1 MESKN
6 NVLQVE
12 SVGVK
17 LQKNENS
24 KQTYTSKLKNK
35 KFNKNNKDG
44 SSSTLI
50 NNLHNNNVKCKNKK
64 HNKEQIDITPYQDQ
78 KKKTNQLLNM
88 SHIDIKKKMQQNEQ
102 KNEQKNEQMNEQ
114 KNEQKNERKKKY
126 PNNNKNKE
134 NKIIKIK
141 SDDNYLN
148 QLVKKE
154 DTYTQCVEQKSVQN
168 NNMNT
173 HHNNNNVPN
182 ILYNNQEYHTNTN
195 QIRDTADHDIYNT
208 HIIEHYKKITKQE
221 LEEKKKK
228 KIQEIKAKLIKKTTT
243 KNAYTQV
250 VLDDFTKFYE
260 SIKPAIDKIVEDVSY
275 KALKKIY
282 EERELEKI
290 KKNID
295 FYENIRNEN
304 YKSLQ
309 VCQEN
314 SEAFVKETKKRIKD
328 RAQLKKN
335 VETIMMKNM
344 AHTEAQKY
352 VHYIFQKN
360 LDIYSD
366 DNYMPN
372 NVQKNMNLIIVP
384 YIIEL
389 IIYLMNVRKE
399 IVHHTMGD
407 MIEQALSPQ
416 SDIYEKLKE

>member
-1 MESKN
+1 M
-6 NVLQVE
+6 LI
-12 SVGVK
+12 
-17 LQKNENS
+17 
-24 KQTYTSKLKNK
+24 LK
-35 KFNKNNKDG
+35 
-44 SSSTLI
+44 
-50 NNLHNNNVKCKNKK
+50 
-64 HNKEQIDITPYQDQ
+64 
-78 KKKTNQLLNM
+78 
-88 SHIDIKKKMQQNEQ
+88 
-102 KNEQKNEQMNEQ
+102 
-114 KNEQKNERKKKY
+114 
-126 PNNNKNKE
+126 
-134 NKIIKIK
+134 
-141 SDDNYLN
+141 
-148 QLVKKE
+148 
-154 DTYTQCVEQKSVQN
+154 
-168 NNMNT
+168 
-173 HHNNNNVPN
+173 
-182 ILYNNQEYHTNTN
+182 
-195 QIRDTADHDIYNT
+195 
-208 HIIEHYKKITKQE
+208 
-221 LEEKKKK
+221 
-228 KIQEIKAKLIKKTTT
+228 
-243 KNAYTQV
+243 
-250 VLDDFTKFYE
+250 

-360 LDIYSD
+360 LDIYSG

-372 NVQKNMNLIIVP
+372 NVQKNINLIIIP

-399 IVHHTMGD
+399 IVHHTMG
-407 MIEQALSPQ
+407 EQALSPQ

>member
-1 MESKN
+1 MENKN

-17 LQKNENS
+17 LKRNENS
-24 KQTYTSKLKNK
+24 KQTYTSKLKNN
-35 KFNKNNKDG
+35 KFKKNNKDG
-44 SSSTLI
+44 SSSILI
-50 NNLHNNNVKCKNKK
+50 NNLHNNNVKYKNKK
-64 HNKEQIDITPYQDQ
+64 HNKDQIDITPYHDQ
-78 KKKTNQLLNM
+78 KTKTSQLFKI
-88 SHIDIKKKMQQNEQ
+88 SHIDIKKNMQTNEQ
-102 KNEQKNEQMNEQ
+102 KNEQKNEQN
-114 KNEQKNERKKKY
+114 KH
-126 PNNNKNKE
+126 PNNNKNNE
-134 NKIIKIK
+134 NRIIKIK
-141 SDDNYLN
+141 SDDNYLKE
-148 QLVKKE
+148 LVKKQ
-154 DTYTQCVEQKSVQN
+154 DTYTQCVEPKNIKN

-173 HHNNNNVPN
+173 Y
-182 ILYNNQEYHTNTN
+182 YNNSIPNLLHNKQNLHPNVD
-195 QIRDTADHDIYNT
+195 QLRDTSDHDICNT
-208 HIIEHYKKITKQE
+208 HIIEQYKKIKKQQ

-228 KIQEIKAKLIKKTTT
+228 KIQEIKDKLIKKTTN

-250 VLDDFTKFYE
+250 VLDDFTKYYE

-275 KALKKIY
+275 RALKKIY
-282 EERELEKI
+282 EEREFEKI

-328 RAQLKKN
+328 RAKLKKN
-335 VETIMMKNM
+335 VEIIMMKNI

-352 VHYIFQKN
+352 VHYILQKN

-372 NVQKNMNLIIVP
+372 NVEKNMNLIIVP

-407 MIEQALSPQ
+407 MIEQALSQQ